1 MALDSQDKRASALGF
16 ALAFRLVMPVTTGT
30 TFTEAQQ
37 AQLAYSYSGVVPVP
51 ATFKPIPA
59 RVPYSPPQIGETFG
73 AADARTQLALIAR
86 AISPSTTRTVVAATT
101 IKATDD
107 LLLCDTTAGGF
118 TVTLLPANQVQ
129 WLTITIKNIG
139 TGTVTLSGTVDGTL
153 NPTLAQYKLYT
164 IQSDGAAWWIR
175 ASF

>member
-1 MALDSQDKRASALGF
+1 MIDTRDKRGSAIGF
-16 ALAFRLVMPVTTGT
+16 MLAFRLVMPNPTGVV
-30 TFTEAQQ
+30 FTQAER
-37 AQLAYSYSGVVPVP
+37 AQLAYSYAGIVPVIP
-51 ATFKPIPA
+51 THKPIPA

-107 LLLCDTTAGGF
+107 LLLCNTTAGGF